1 MINAKFATYD
11 YYTIGDLNEYGQA
24 KISEDV
30 KGSVKMAIFP
40 TSQSVQDNI
49 LYLNA
54 QYMGLTH
61 DQNIN
66 DTYVIQYGNIKLKV
80 LYVSPTAR
88 LQQVF
93 LSKVG

>member
-1 MINAKFATYD
+1 MINAKFNTYD
-11 YYTIGDLNEYGQA
+11 YYTIGEVNAYGQA
-24 KISEDV
+24 KISENV

-40 TSQSVQDNI
+40 TSQNVQANI

-61 DQNIN
+61 DKNIN
-66 DTYVIQYGNIKLKV
+66 DTYVIQYGNTKLKV
-80 LYVSPTAR
+80 LYVSPTER